1 MRTIKSAGLALTL
14 LFLFGI
20 SGNTVAQT
28 EETKKQTPEVEQLK
42 QRLQQLEETV
52 QQLKGQI
59 GALEEQKTV
68 KVVEATYSEPAVSAA
83 VPSAKPQDDPQ

>member
-59 GALEEQKTV
+59 GALECTINRARTAQ
-68 KVVEATYSEPAVSAA
+68 ATS
-83 VPSAKPQDDPQ
+83 QRQ